1 MPAVNWLAIIV
12 AAIAA
17 FGIGALWYSPL
28 LFTKVWLRES
38 GVDQNRARNANMPL
52 TMGTAFVLVLLATFV
67 FAAFLGPNV
76 DFRSG
81 ALYGFL
87 AGLFWVT
94 GYFGVNYLFE
104 RRSFKLFLINGGYNV
119 ASFTVMG
126 AVLGAMS

>member
-1 MPAVNWLAIIV
+1 MPAINWLAVFV
-12 AAIAA
+12 AAVAA
-17 FGIGALWYSPL
+17 FGIGAIWYSPL
-28 LFTKVWLRES
+28 MFTKAWLHES
-38 GVDQNRARNANMPL
+38 GVDETRPRSVNLPL
-52 TMGTAFVLVLLATFV
+52 TMGTAFLLVLLATIV
-67 FAAFLGPNV
+67 FAAFLGPTI
-76 DFRSG
+76 DTISG

>member
-1 MPAVNWLAIIV
+1 MPAINWLAVIV

-17 FGIGALWYSPL
+17 FGVGALWYSPL
-28 LFTKVWLRES
+28 LFTKAWIRES
-38 GVDQNRARNANMPL
+38 GVDQTRARNATLPL
-52 TMGTAFVLVLLATFV
+52 TLGMAFLLVLLATFV

-76 DFRSG
+76 DLGSG

-94 GYFGVNYLFE
+94 GYLGVNYLFE
-104 RRSFKLFLINGGYNV
+104 GRSFKLLLINGGYNV

>member
-1 MPAVNWLAIIV
+1 MPSIHWLAVIV
-12 AAIAA
+12 AALAA
-17 FGIGALWYSPL
+17 FLVGAFWYSPL
-28 LFTKVWLRES
+28 LFTKVWIRES
-38 GVDQNRARNANMPL
+38 GVDERRARSANLPL
-52 TMGTAFVLVLLATFV
+52 TMGAAFVLVLLATFV
-67 FAAFLGPNV
+67 FAAFLGPEV
-76 DFRSG
+76 DAGSG

-104 RRSFKLFLINGGYNV
+104 RRSLKLFLINGGYNV